1 MSEITYRRYR
11 IIPRKTGLWFA
22 TIVAPGTTMVL
33 REIPKATIAEG
44 EQVLISRAKDIVD
57 KRIAAAA
64 AAKKAKDEAL
74 AKALDKAKAKAKGRR
89 SSPKT

>member
-22 TIVAPGTTMVL
+22 TIVAPGTTVAL
-33 REIPKATIAEG
+33 RGIPKATIAEG

-74 AKALDKAKAKAKGRR
+74 AKAFRQGQ
-89 SSPKT
+89 S